1 MLAVH
6 RRRPPSVTFVRA
18 TVALVAAI
26 SLATVSLAAAGGARA
41 GTTHTVDIANFAFS
55 PQTLTI
61 QVGDTV
67 TWTNRDDVPHTAT
80 STTGAFDSGLRPQGQ
95 SYSFT
100 FTEPGT
106 YDYLCTPHPTMT
118 GQIVVEAPAPAPTQT
133 AVGGTL
139 PDVAM
144 PAPEPF
150 DAALPIGVALV
161 ALAALPAAI
170 LLRRRPTD

>member
-6 RRRPPSVTFVRA
+6 RRRLPSPMIFRA
-18 TVALVAAI
+18 IVALVAAVAV
-26 SLATVSLAAAGGARA
+26 ATVSLAAAGGARA
-41 GTTHTVDIANFAFS
+41 GTTHAVDIANFAFS

-67 TWTNRDDVPHTAT
+67 TWTNRDDVQHSAT

-118 GQIVVEAPAPAPTQT
+118 GQIVVQAAAPAPTQT
-133 AVGGTL
+133 AGGGTL

-150 DAALPIGVALV
+150 DAGLPIGVALV
-161 ALAALPAAI
+161 ALAALPTAI
-170 LLRRRPTD
+170 LVRRRPTD